1 MKTIKNIIYALGAIF
16 VTVIGIFLVSKNK
29 NKKLEKL
36 DTQIKNNN
44 KKIEVV
50 KNETDLVRK
59 EKIEVNEKV
68 ADTKEKVNNLKT
80 EKKTITPTVRQ
91 TTSQAKQN
99 IISKTKKK

>member
-16 VTVIGIFLVSKNK
+16 VTVISIFLVSKNK

-44 KKIEVV
+44 KKIEAVTT
-50 KNETDLVRK
+50 ETELVRK

>member
-1 MKTIKNIIYALGAIF
+1 MKTIKNILYTLGTIFAALIAIF
-16 VTVIGIFLVSKNK
+16 IVSKNK
-29 NKKLEKL
+29 NKKIEKL

-44 KKIEVV
+44 KKIEAV
-50 KNETDLVRK
+50 KHETDLVRK
-59 EKIEVNEKV
+59 EKIEVTEKV

>member
-1 MKTIKNIIYALGAIF
+1 MKTIKNIIYALGTIFVALIAIF
-16 VTVIGIFLVSKNK
+16 VVSKNK
-29 NKKLEKL
+29 NKKVEKL

-44 KKIEVV
+44 KKIEAV
-50 KNETDLVRK
+50 KSETDLVRK
-59 EKIEVNEKV
+59 EKVEVTEKV
-68 ADTKEKVNNLKT
+68 VDTKEKVTNLKT